1 MLAQK
6 EVKLNYQPF
15 SWGIKVVNGRITAS
29 VLWKAEDTEWTQFK
43 DDEAEYREFCKT
55 FVESK
60 EFTELGRAYK
70 WLEET
75 VEENNKH
82 GRF

>member
-6 EVKLNYQPF
+6 EVKLNYKPF

-29 VLWKAEDTEWTQFK
+29 VLWKSEDTEWTQFK

-75 VEENNKH
+75 VEEKNKH

>member
-1 MLAQK
+1 M
-6 EVKLNYQPF
+6 V
-15 SWGIKVVNGRITAS
+15 
-29 VLWKAEDTEWTQFK
+29 WKAEGPEWTQVK
-43 DDEAEYREFCKT
+43 DEEAEDREFCKT

-75 VEENNKH
+75 VEEKNKH

>member
-6 EVKLNYQPF
+6 EVKMYYQPL
-15 SWGIKVVNGRITAS
+15 SWGIKMVRGRITAS
-29 VLWKAEDTEWTQFK
+29 VLWKAVDTDWTQFF
-43 DDEAEYREFCKT
+43 DDEAEYREFCDT

-60 EFTELGRAYK
+60 EFTELPRAYK

-75 VEENNKH
+75 VEEKNKH